1 MIKDIVL
8 NLPVDRTEAPATP
21 FAVTLAAL
29 FQAHL
34 AGVGFQFEP
43 TMPPVDMGASLSARF
58 LEQAR
63 TEARAHADAAIARFE
78 ELARREGISAESHR
92 FDTTT
97 ASAPARFAD
106 IARRFDLAV
115 VQQIEP
121 DQDAMDEII
130 AESAL
135 FESGRPILLVPYIQK
150 GGLALN
156 RVSVCWDGSRAA
168 ARAAADAM
176 PFLKRAKTVDLIVIE
191 NDRPKSEDFPG
202 IDIAQHLARHD
213 LKVDLKR
220 LPMAT
225 DVSATILNFAA
236 DAATDLI
243 VMGGYGHS
251 RLREFVLGGA
261 TRGIMKSMTV
271 PTLMSH

>member
-8 NLPVDRTEAPATP
+8 NLPVDSADAPATP
-21 FAVTLAAL
+21 FAVAVAAL

-43 TMPPVDMGASLSARF
+43 SLPPVDMGASLSSRF

-63 TEARAHADAAIARFE
+63 AEAREHTDAAIARFE
-78 ELARREGISAESHR
+78 ELARREGISAASHR

-97 ASAPARFAD
+97 AGAPNRFAD

-115 VQQIEP
+115 LQQIEP
-121 DQDAMDEII
+121 DRDAMDEII

-135 FESGRPILLVPYIQK
+135 FDSGRPILLVPYIHK
-150 GGLALN
+150 GGLTLN

-168 ARAAADAM
+168 TRATADAM
-176 PFLKRAKTVDLIVIE
+176 PFLKRAKAVDLIVIE

-202 IDIAQHLARHD
+202 IDIARHLARHG
-213 LKVDLKR
+213 LNVDLKR
-220 LPMAT
+220 LPMTT
-225 DVSATILNFAA
+225 DVSTTILNFTA
-236 DAATDLI
+236 DASTDLV

-261 TRGIMKSMTV
+261 TRGIMQAMTV

>member
-8 NLPVDRTEAPATP
+8 NIPVGQDKAPATP
-21 FAVTLAAL
+21 FAVALASL

-34 AGVGFQFEP
+34 AGIAFQFEP
-43 TMPPVDMGASLSARF
+43 TLPPVDMGASLSGRY

-63 TEARAHADAAIARFE
+63 DMARQQADAAIARFD

-92 FDTTT
+92 FDITT
-97 ASAPARFAD
+97 AGAPTRFAE

-135 FESGRPILLVPYIQK
+135 FDSGRPILLVPYIQK
-150 GGLALN
+150 DGLTLN

-168 ARAAADAM
+168 SRAAADAM
-176 PFLKRAKTVDLIVIE
+176 PLLKRAKAVDLIVIE

-220 LPMAT
+220 LPMTT
-225 DVSATILNFAA
+225 DVSTTILNFAA
-236 DAATDLI
+236 DSATDLV

-261 TRGIMKSMTV
+261 TRGIMQAMTV